1 MTTFTATVPAP
12 APPDAVL
19 EVLTDP
25 DAARRWAP
33 VAFRLREGED
43 RLVGGSRVHVVGDFA
58 GRSVGF
64 DVNVIEASTERLALI
79 AEGPVGFDVRYDVR
93 PTPQGSEID
102 AELRLM
108 RGPGLA
114 GRLME
119 SAGQSLLRAGLL
131 DRTVRKIAAAAAMA

>member
-43 RLVGGSRVHVVGDFA
+43 RLVCGSRVHVVGDFA

-64 DVNVIEASTERLALI
+64 DVNVVEASTERLALI
-79 AEGPVGFDVRYDVR
+79 AEGPVSFDVRYDVR
-93 PTPQGSEID
+93 ATPEGSEID
-102 AELRLM
+102 ARIELR
-108 RGPGLA
+108 RRPGLI
-114 GRLME
+114 GRLLD

-131 DRTVRKIAAAAAMA
+131 DQTVRKIAAAAAAA